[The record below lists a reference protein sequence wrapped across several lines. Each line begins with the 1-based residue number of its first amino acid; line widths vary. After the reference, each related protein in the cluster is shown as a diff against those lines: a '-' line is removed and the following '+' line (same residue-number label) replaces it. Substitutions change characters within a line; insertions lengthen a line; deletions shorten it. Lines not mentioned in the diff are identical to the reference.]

1 MKAMSL
7 KAKTS
12 SDRHRSH
19 TVDEAIKKAT
29 SKDTV
34 KLTFLVPKDAKV
46 QLKAKA
52 AANDETVTEVLLRAI
67 QEYINK

>member
-1 MKAMSL
+1 MSL

-12 SDRHRSH
+12 PDRHRSH

-29 SKDTV
+29 AKDTV

-67 QEYINK
+67 QDYINK